1 MSDKSGTNLGV
12 IFGIPG
18 EGGRWSQGPIL
29 QSRVKLLCQNYAGYY
44 WFAGYYLQM
53 TPDLT
58 PDLFT
63 IYAGSYAG
71 SYYAGY
77 YYAGYYYA
85 GYYQLMT
92 PDMLPDLIP
101 N

>member
-18 EGGRWSQGPIL
+18 EGGQWSQGPIL
-29 QSRVKLLCQNYAGYY
+29 QSKVKLLCRNYAGYY

-53 TPDLT
+53 MPDLM
-58 PDLFT
+58 PDLRLDLFT
-63 IYAGSYAG
+63 IYAG
-71 SYYAGY
+71 YYAGY
-77 YYAGYYYA
+77 YF
-85 GYYQLMT
+85 
-92 PDMLPDLIP
+92 LPEII

>member
-12 IFGIPG
+12 IFSIPG

-29 QSRVKLLCQNYAGYY
+29 QSRVKLLCRNYAGYY
-44 WFAGYYLQM
+44 WFARYYLQM
-53 TPDLT
+53 TPDLM

-63 IYAGSYAG
+63 I
-71 SYYAGY
+71 
-77 YYAGYYYA
+77 YAGYYYA